1 VTQLLESRKTTP
13 GADLIST
20 LLHAEEQGDKLSRDE
35 CVELVLNVLAG
46 GVDTT
51 QSQLAHALRLF
62 AAHPDQWRLLGEQPD
77 RYAKAAVSEA
87 IRVEPIAP
95 FTARIVLEDIE
106 YRGVRFAAG
115 TIVAVCAERA
125 NRETDGD
132 DFDITA
138 ARDGKL
144 FTFGA
149 GPHFCLGSNLA
160 RAELEEALA
169 FLAPRMPGLALD
181 GEPVL
186 GGVEGIYNV
195 DALPLRWD

>member
-1 VTQLLESRKTTP
+1 V
-13 GADLIST
+13 D
-20 LLHAEEQGDKLSRDE
+20 
-35 CVELVLNVLAG
+35 LVLNVLAG

-62 AAHPDQWRLLGEQPD
+62 AAHPDQWRLLASQPE
-77 RYAKAAVSEA
+77 RCAKPAVTEVL
-87 IRVEPIAP
+87 RTEPIAP
-95 FTARIVLEDIE
+95 FTARIVLEDINH
-106 YRGVRFAAG
+106 RGVRFPAG

-125 NRETDGD
+125 NREVDGD
-132 DFDITA
+132 AFDITA

-149 GPHFCLGSNLA
+149 GPHFCLGANLA

-169 FLAPRMPGLALD
+169 FLAPRMPGVALD

-195 DALPLRWD
+195 ESLPLRWD